1 MGHSV
6 LSVENKGQA
15 ESRAALWSNTQ
26 QSFAFSPFLQ
36 RSAIVHSFTE
46 KKKTKQTTM
55 VHTEFCRGFTV
66 VGLFSLDSGVGL
78 GHCKYSAI

>member
-46 KKKTKQTTM
+46 KKKNQTNNNGSYR
-55 VHTEFCRGFTV
+55 VLQGLYSGGFI
-66 VGLFSLDSGVGL
+66 FSGQWRWSRTL
-78 GHCKYSAI
+78 